1 MSLKP
6 TLRPLVAGL
15 ALAVTAATLS
25 GCAWFRSDRPEPY
38 MDSRLSQPLEVP
50 PDLIQPTSAA
60 ALQIPAAPA
69 GEAAP
74 GEAPPSAVG
83 PSTAFDLAD
92 DAENAFRRVGLAL
105 GRIDGASATPV
116 VALNSYEVEYEG
128 ERFLIRLA
136 SQAESVRVD
145 AISPEGTPVSGGAA
159 GELLGLLRE
168 RLQ

>member
-6 TLRPLVAGL
+6 TLPPFVAGL

-25 GCAWFRSDRPEPY
+25 GCAWFRDKNEPY
-38 MDSRLSQPLEVP
+38 MDSQLSRPLEVP

-69 GEAAP
+69 GQASP
-74 GEAPPSAVG
+74 GEAPPVAVG
-83 PSTAFDLAD
+83 PAAAFDLAD
-92 DAENAFRRVGLAL
+92 DPENAFRRVGLAL
-105 GRIDGASATPV
+105 GRIDGASATSV
-116 VALNSYEVEYEG
+116 VALNSYEVEYQG

-136 SQAESVRVD
+136 PQGEAVRVD

-159 GELLGLLRE
+159 GELLGLLRA